1 MKSNRELLIEAEFNM
16 IENTTKL
23 SSNVK
28 KIIYDENLDIR
39 KEERKKAKENMQAVI
54 IDIKNMAEV
63 NTLQHVFKNVYVIPC
78 RDNNDVYSSQNNMV
92 IATDDNLSFEHSFKL
107 NIMENEI
114 VITDEYCPID
124 TLITKV

>member
-54 IDIKNMAEV
+54 IDIKNMAEA
-63 NTLQHVFKNVYVIPC
+63 LKI
-78 RDNNDVYSSQNNMV
+78 D
-92 IATDDNLSFEHSFKL
+92 I
-107 NIMENEI
+107 NEI
-114 VITDEYCPID
+114 FRIRSKSKCNISRLYEEI
-124 TLITKV
+124 

>member
-1 MKSNRELLIEAEFNM
+1 M

-54 IDIKNMAEV
+54 IDIKNMAEA
-63 NTLQHVFKNVYVIPC
+63 LKI
-78 RDNNDVYSSQNNMV
+78 D
-92 IATDDNLSFEHSFKL
+92 I
-107 NIMENEI
+107 NEI
-114 VITDEYCPID
+114 F
-124 TLITKV
+124 

>member
-23 SSNVK
+23 ASNVK

-54 IDIKNMAEV
+54 IDIKNMAEA
-63 NTLQHVFKNVYVIPC
+63 LKI
-78 RDNNDVYSSQNNMV
+78 D
-92 IATDDNLSFEHSFKL
+92 I
-107 NIMENEI
+107 NEI
-114 VITDEYCPID
+114 F
-124 TLITKV
+124 

>member
-39 KEERKKAKENMQAVI
+39 KEERKKAKENMQAGI
-54 IDIKNMAEV
+54 IDIKNMAEA
-63 NTLQHVFKNVYVIPC
+63 LKI
-78 RDNNDVYSSQNNMV
+78 D
-92 IATDDNLSFEHSFKL
+92 I
-107 NIMENEI
+107 NEI
-114 VITDEYCPID
+114 F
-124 TLITKV
+124 

>member
-54 IDIKNMAEV
+54 IDIKNMAEA
-63 NTLQHVFKNVYVIPC
+63 LKI
-78 RDNNDVYSSQNNMV
+78 D
-92 IATDDNLSFEHSFKL
+92 I
-107 NIMENEI
+107 IEI
-114 VITDEYCPID
+114 F
-124 TLITKV
+124 

>member
-23 SSNVK
+23 SSNIK

-54 IDIKNMAEV
+54 IDIKNMAEA
-63 NTLQHVFKNVYVIPC
+63 LKI
-78 RDNNDVYSSQNNMV
+78 D
-92 IATDDNLSFEHSFKL
+92 I
-107 NIMENEI
+107 NEI
-114 VITDEYCPID
+114 F
-124 TLITKV
+124 

>member
-39 KEERKKAKENMQAVI
+39 KEERKKAKENS
-54 IDIKNMAEV
+54 K
-63 NTLQHVFKNVYVIPC
+63 
-78 RDNNDVYSSQNNMV
+78 
-92 IATDDNLSFEHSFKL
+92 
-107 NIMENEI
+107 
-114 VITDEYCPID
+114 
-124 TLITKV
+124 

>member
-54 IDIKNMAEV
+54 IDMKNMAEA
-63 NTLQHVFKNVYVIPC
+63 LRI
-78 RDNNDVYSSQNNMV
+78 D
-92 IATDDNLSFEHSFKL
+92 I
-107 NIMENEI
+107 NEI
-114 VITDEYCPID
+114 F
-124 TLITKV
+124 

>member
-1 MKSNRELLIEAEFNM
+1 MKSNREMLIEAEFNM

-54 IDIKNMAEV
+54 IDIKNMAEA
-63 NTLQHVFKNVYVIPC
+63 LKI
-78 RDNNDVYSSQNNMV
+78 D
-92 IATDDNLSFEHSFKL
+92 I
-107 NIMENEI
+107 NEI
-114 VITDEYCPID
+114 F
-124 TLITKV
+124 

>member
-1 MKSNRELLIEAEFNM
+1 MKSNRKLLIEAEFNM

-54 IDIKNMAEV
+54 IDIKNMAEA
-63 NTLQHVFKNVYVIPC
+63 LKI
-78 RDNNDVYSSQNNMV
+78 D
-92 IATDDNLSFEHSFKL
+92 I
-107 NIMENEI
+107 NEI
-114 VITDEYCPID
+114 F
-124 TLITKV
+124 

>member
-54 IDIKNMAEV
+54 IDIKNMAEA
-63 NTLQHVFKNVYVIPC
+63 LK
-78 RDNNDVYSSQNNMV
+78 
-92 IATDDNLSFEHSFKL
+92 
-107 NIMENEI
+107 
-114 VITDEYCPID
+114 ID
-124 TLITKV
+124 IN

>member
-54 IDIKNMAEV
+54 IDIKNMAEA
-63 NTLQHVFKNVYVIPC
+63 LKI
-78 RDNNDVYSSQNNMV
+78 D
-92 IATDDNLSFEHSFKL
+92 I
-107 NIMENEI
+107 NEI
-114 VITDEYCPID
+114 F
-124 TLITKV
+124 

>member
-16 IENTTKL
+16 IKNTTKL

-54 IDIKNMAEV
+54 IDIKNMAEA
-63 NTLQHVFKNVYVIPC
+63 LKI
-78 RDNNDVYSSQNNMV
+78 D
-92 IATDDNLSFEHSFKL
+92 I
-107 NIMENEI
+107 NEI
-114 VITDEYCPID
+114 F
-124 TLITKV
+124 

>member
-54 IDIKNMAEV
+54 MDIKNMAEA
-63 NTLQHVFKNVYVIPC
+63 LKI
-78 RDNNDVYSSQNNMV
+78 D
-92 IATDDNLSFEHSFKL
+92 I
-107 NIMENEI
+107 NEI
-114 VITDEYCPID
+114 F
-124 TLITKV
+124 

>member
-39 KEERKKAKENMQAVI
+39 KEEIKKAKENMQAVI
-54 IDIKNMAEV
+54 IDIKNMAEA
-63 NTLQHVFKNVYVIPC
+63 LKI
-78 RDNNDVYSSQNNMV
+78 D
-92 IATDDNLSFEHSFKL
+92 I
-107 NIMENEI
+107 NEI
-114 VITDEYCPID
+114 F
-124 TLITKV
+124 